1 MKNRRFIAIWG
12 ILMLFNSYA
21 FSQSDIPSIDPDAT
35 FVSSDGKEE
44 IGTEITG
51 DAPLVAHFR
60 ANPQNQ
66 GAYTSHYEWRF
77 TREGEKEP
85 YIIRYEEDT
94 DYTFTEAGTHLVEC
108 YAVFTSGNNRE
119 EYTEEYWAS
128 RGPFKVTISESSL
141 VMPNAFSPN
150 HDEDNDTY
158 KAKSYKSIVE
168 FHAAIYNRWG
178 QKLYE
183 WDNPDGGWDGTY
195 NGRDVKDGVYFVVVK
210 AKGSDGRIYNIR
222 RDVNLL
228 RGYYKHN

>member
-1 MKNRRFIAIWG
+1 MKNCRFIAILG
-12 ILMLFNSYA
+12 ILLSFNCSV
-21 FSQSDIPSIDPDAT
+21 FSQDIPSIDPVAEYESGEVTEDIE
-35 FVSSDGKEE
+35 VS
-44 IGTEITG
+44 G

-66 GAYTSHYEWRF
+66 GAYTSYYEWRF
-77 TREGEKEP
+77 TREGEKDP

-108 YAVFTSGNNRE
+108 YAIFTNGNARE

-128 RGPFKVTISESSL
+128 RKPFKITISESSL

-150 HDEDNDTY
+150 GDKNNDTY
-158 KAKSYKSIVE
+158 KVKSYKSIVE

-178 QKLYE
+178 QKIYE
-183 WDNPDGGWDGTY
+183 WDNPDGEWDGTF
-195 NGRDVKDGVYFVVVK
+195 NGHDVKEGVYFVVVK
-210 AKGSDGRIYNIR
+210 AKGSDGRIYNKR

-228 RGYYKHN
+228 RHKGNRN